1 MLAVHFLSLALA
13 LGQSPRDSQAKP
25 DAVWLT
31 DYAKA
36 SQLAREQKKDLLIY
50 FREGG
55 QLDSALADA
64 NLRDRLAKFVL
75 MRVPADYEVLGKRL
89 LDHPALA
96 EMMGKPGLAIISLH
110 DKDLPTFNTAI
121 SVHPWVG
128 SRYGWVPGYGVNE
141 VAAIL
146 DLPPDAT
153 LSQRSMIYAV
163 SVHPERP
170 QSVLGRAHPALLG
183 HTQRHSLRQAAMN
196 NQHHANIVAAG
207 QQIMAETGESI
218 FSQSEVVAQSWGSV
232 VGGENVLEACFS
244 CIDAWRHS
252 PGHWNAVAGV
262 HRYFGYDIAKAASG
276 TWYATGFFSN

>member
-1 MLAVHFLSLALA
+1 MLAVHFLGLAIA
-13 LGQSPRDSQAKP
+13 LGISPVETPVKP
-25 DAVWLT
+25 EPVWLSE
-31 DYAKA
+31 YAQA
-36 SQLAREQKKDLLIY
+36 SRLAQKEKKDLLIY
-50 FREGG
+50 FRADQ
-55 QLDSALADA
+55 QLDAVFADPS
-64 NLRDRLAKFVL
+64 LRERLAKIVL
-75 MRVPADYEVLGKRL
+75 LRVPTDYEFKGERL
-89 LDHPALA
+89 LNHPALV
-96 EMMGKPGLAIISLH
+96 EMMGKPGLAMVSLH

-121 SVHPWVG
+121 SVHPLVG
-128 SRYGWVPGYGVNE
+128 SRYGWVPGYGASE

-146 DLPPDAT
+146 DLPRDAT

-183 HTQRHSLRQAAMN
+183 HTQRHSIRQATMN

-207 QQIMAETGESI
+207 QQIMAETGEPI
-218 FSQSEVVAQSWGSV
+218 FNQSEVVAQSWGNF

-262 HRYFGYDIAKAASG
+262 HRYYGYDIAKAASG

>member
-13 LGQSPRDSQAKP
+13 LGKSPADSQAKP
-25 DAVWLT
+25 DPVWMT

-55 QLDSALADA
+55 QLDTVLADPT
-64 NLRDRLAKFVL
+64 LRDRLAKLVL
-75 MRVPADYEVLGKRL
+75 LRVPADYEVLGKRL

-110 DKDLPTFNTAI
+110 EKDLPTFNTAI

-146 DLPPDAT
+146 DLPSDAT

-170 QSVLGRAHPALLG
+170 RSVLGLPHPGILG
-183 HTQRHSLRQAAMN
+183 HTQRHSLRQAAMT

-207 QQIMAETGESI
+207 QQIMAETGTPI
-218 FSQSEVVAQSWGSV
+218 YSQSEVVAESWGNF
-232 VGGENVLEACFS
+232 VGGENVLEAAFS
-244 CIDAWRHS
+244 CVDAWRHS
-252 PGHWNAVAGV
+252 PGHWSAVAGE
-262 HRYFGYDIAKAASG
+262 HRYYGYDIARGANG